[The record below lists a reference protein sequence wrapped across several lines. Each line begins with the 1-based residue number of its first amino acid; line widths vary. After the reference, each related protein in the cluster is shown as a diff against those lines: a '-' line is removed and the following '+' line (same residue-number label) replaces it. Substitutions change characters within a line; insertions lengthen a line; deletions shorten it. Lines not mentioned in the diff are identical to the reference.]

1 MMEKPPTRDVKGANL
16 TKGKIMLERKVMPRE
31 YDGHTAAVG
40 DRVARVARV
49 ARDDG
54 TEGEVV
60 YVGELQF
67 VVEFE
72 SLWVYAK
79 GVRGQL
85 WLRENYIIVNG
96 FLVPAP
102 AEEFAEGLVY
112 IANPGHVEF
121 HYFYRIGRTITQ
133 EAKLLFGRGVL
144 HRSAANAIAHA
155 KAMIGIDPYARES
168 LDDAWDER
176 PTPPA
181 GEALPGPGGDAV
193 PPHAA
198 RGSSL

>member
-1 MMEKPPTRDVKGANL
+1 MTGKPPTRDVKGVNL
-16 TKGKIMLERKVMPRE
+16 TKGKIMLERKMMRRE

-40 DRVARVARV
+40 DRV

-60 YVGELQF
+60 YVGERQF

-79 GVRGQL
+79 GVRGKL
-85 WLRENYIIVNG
+85 WLIENCVIVNG

-102 AEEFAEGLVY
+102 VEEFTEGVVY
-112 IANPGHVEF
+112 IADPGYVEF
-121 HYFYRIGRTITQ
+121 YSYLIGSTINLKT
-133 EAKLLFGRGVL
+133 KLLFARGL
-144 HRSAANAIAHA
+144 AHRSEANAIAHA
-155 KAMIGIDPYARES
+155 KAMIGIDPYTRES

-181 GEALPGPGGDAV
+181 GEGLPRTGGDAV
-193 PPHAA
+193 PPTPSE
-198 RGSSL
+198 GSSP